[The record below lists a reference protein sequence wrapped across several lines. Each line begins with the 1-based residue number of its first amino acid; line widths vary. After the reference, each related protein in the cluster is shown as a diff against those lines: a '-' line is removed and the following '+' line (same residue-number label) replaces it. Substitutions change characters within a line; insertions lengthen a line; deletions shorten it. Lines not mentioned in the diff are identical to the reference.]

1 MKSATF
7 LRILIVA
14 VSIAL
19 AGTPQSA
26 FAQRGGH
33 GGGGGFHGGG
43 NFSGSRHGGSFGN
56 FRGGGFN
63 GFRHGGFG
71 GFRGGRY
78 FGGYGGYPFYGY
90 GFDFGFGF
98 GPYWGYPYYYGYA
111 PWGYPY
117 SYSYSYDYPDG
128 PDYEIEWSHV
138 TTAKAWAGPEGSDR
152 GVMYSLGHRLIGDPL
167 GHLDLRP
174 LHLPVALLPRP
185 QLCDYRT
192 HGSHGLG
199 SVSQS
204 NRTAFFFGETLR
216 CAHTP
221 VEPRR

>member
-7 LRILIVA
+7 LRILIIA

-19 AGTPQSA
+19 AGTPQLA

-33 GGGGGFHGGG
+33 GGGGGFHSGGV
-43 NFSGSRHGGSFGN
+43 
-56 FRGGGFN
+56 
-63 GFRHGGFG
+63 G

-117 SYSYSYDYPDG
+117 SYSYPYSYDYPDG
-128 PDYEIEWSHV
+128 SDYDRDYPDRDRSH
-138 TTAKAWAGPEGSDR
+138 SYRRDDR
-152 GVMYSLGHRLIGDPL
+152 DR
-167 GHLDLRP
+167 
-174 LHLPVALLPRP
+174 
-185 QLCDYRT
+185 CDYRYEDT
-192 HGSHGLG
+192 CQGNDNNQRPARPSSGSAADG
-199 SVSQS
+199 SS
-204 NRTAFFFGETLR
+204 
-216 CAHTP
+216 
-221 VEPRR
+221 PRSYVT